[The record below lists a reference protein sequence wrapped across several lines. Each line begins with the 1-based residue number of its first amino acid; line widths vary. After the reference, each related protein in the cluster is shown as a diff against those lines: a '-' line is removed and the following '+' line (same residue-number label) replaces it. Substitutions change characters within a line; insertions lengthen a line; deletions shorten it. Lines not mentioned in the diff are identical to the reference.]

1 MALIDPGQKAPA
13 FTLPDQH
20 GIAHSLA
27 RYQGRPVVLYFYPK
41 DDTSGCTK
49 EACGFQEALPDFS
62 QVEAAIFGVSIL
74 DTKSKAKFATKY
86 DLTFP
91 LLADED
97 HAVCEA
103 YGTWQEKSM
112 YGRKYMGIARVTYL
126 IDRGGTVARRWDS
139 VKVESHAAEVLEAV
153 KALEAR

>member
-1 MALIDPGQKAPA
+1 MALIEPGTPAPA

-20 GIAHSLA
+20 GASHTLA
-27 RYQGRPVVLYFYPK
+27 EYRGRPVVLFFYPK

-49 EACGFQEALPDFS
+49 EACGFQAALPDFGK
-62 QVEAAIFGVSIL
+62 VDAAIFGVSIL

-91 LLADED
+91 LLADAD
-97 HAVCEA
+97 HAIAEK
-103 YGTWQEKSM
+103 YGVWQEKSM

-126 IDRGGTVARRWDS
+126 IDANGVVAKRWDS
-139 VKVESHAAEVLEAV
+139 VKVDDHAAEVLAAV
-153 KALEAR
+153 DALKS